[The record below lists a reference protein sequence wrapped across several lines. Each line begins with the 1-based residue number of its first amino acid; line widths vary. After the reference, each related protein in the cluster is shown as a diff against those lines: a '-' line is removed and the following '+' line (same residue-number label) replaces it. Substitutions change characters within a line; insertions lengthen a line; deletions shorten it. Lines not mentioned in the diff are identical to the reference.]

1 MTTPLEYFDATFR
14 DDAWHLQLPVDIHG
28 AFGGVTGGALAA
40 AAIALGRTVE
50 PDRVTAGID
59 IHFLRG
65 LSTTEATVNITTLS
79 SGRSLTIVRAEFSD
93 ASGKP
98 TTEARI
104 AFAAPETLRT
114 DIHTTDR
121 DTGLLGPPPS
131 DLSADAKPWRK
142 PEGVEVPIIDT
153 ARPKAA
159 RVGGSIATLVTIPW
173 DASGDGSEG
182 ACLAADLSVGPPVD
196 AAIPKGSWVPHPNPD
211 LSLRFLGPVTN
222 EDLVAVAV
230 CREISGGLAT
240 VETEVWQDQSLVA
253 KGISTSLLLAKT

>member
-40 AAIALGRTVE
+40 AAIALGRAVE
-50 PDRVTAGID
+50 PDRVAAGID

-79 SGRSLTIVRAEFSD
+79 SGRSLTIDRAEFSD

-98 TTEARI
+98 TTEARV

-131 DLSADAKPWRK
+131 DLSA
-142 PEGVEVPIIDT
+142 
-153 ARPKAA
+153 
-159 RVGGSIATLVTIPW
+159 
-173 DASGDGSEG
+173 
-182 ACLAADLSVGPPVD
+182 
-196 AAIPKGSWVPHPNPD
+196 
-211 LSLRFLGPVTN
+211 
-222 EDLVAVAV
+222 
-230 CREISGGLAT
+230 EIGRAH
-240 VETEVWQDQSLVA
+240 V
-253 KGISTSLLLAKT
+253 